1 MRPCLLGKSL
11 KVVAARNYHWQRG
24 MNASKQANDGEVK
37 YVPDILGGDATGIG
51 KDGLPVQPKY
61 AVIQTFGI

>member
-1 MRPCLLGKSL
+1 
-11 KVVAARNYHWQRG
+11 

-37 YVPDILGGDATGIG
+37 YVQDILGGDATGIG